1 MSTGNSAAD
10 KQTINA
16 LLNASVDKYGDR
28 VALRHKVD
36 KAYQDITY
44 RELAD
49 SVEKIASGLAQ
60 LGIQKGDRVALLS
73 ENRPEW
79 AITDL
84 AVLSL
89 GGIVVPIYPTLPAQ
103 QIAYIVGNSEAKAL
117 LVSDSKQYKKA
128 VEARKSLPNLQHLMV
143 MESDAAAGDT
153 SALTYA
159 SLLEQG
165 AKTPL
170 GAGYKAAWQSVGP
183 DDVASIVYTS
193 GTTGDPKGA
202 MLTHHNF
209 AFDVTAALEHFRRAG
224 QAVTE
229 EDTFLSFL
237 PVCHVFERT
246 TGYYLPLAVG
256 ATIGYSEGVRTLV
269 DDMGKV
275 APTLM
280 VCVPRVYESFQ
291 ERVLDTVAKQPEKR
305 QAIFNKAIEFG
316 KKYAEKKRSGNGL
329 AGPIMEVQR
338 FVFEKL
344 VYDKLRAR
352 FGGRLRFLVSGG
364 AALAP
369 DTARFFEAIGLP
381 IIEGYGMTEAS
392 PVMAV
397 NPNRR
402 IKIGTVGIA
411 IPGGEVK
418 IAGDGE
424 ILYRGPNVMKGYWK
438 NDTATAEMIG
448 NDGWL
453 HTGDIGLLDDEGYLK
468 ITDRKKDIIV
478 LANGKNVA
486 PQPIEA
492 EMKQSP
498 FISEIVLIGDK
509 QSIITALILPNKE
522 KLKEWAKSQNVA
534 VPSTDEELMV
544 LPEIRKKIK
553 QEIDAHSGGLAD
565 FEKIKRFTLLP
576 VTFSVDSGEM
586 TPTLKIK
593 RKVVMQKFAREI
605 AEMRGETADAA
616 VAVAG

>member
-1 MSTGNSAAD
+1 MSTTSGTSG
-10 KQTINA
+10 KQTINELFHA
-16 LLNASVDKYGDR
+16 TVERFGDR
-28 VALRHKVD
+28 VALRHKVE
-36 KAYQDITY
+36 KVYQDITY
-44 RELAD
+44 RALAE
-49 SVEKIASGLAQ
+49 SIEKMASGLAQ
-60 LGIQKGDRVALLS
+60 LGIQKGDRVAILS

-84 AVLSL
+84 AVLAL
-89 GGIVVPIYPTLPAQ
+89 GGIVIPIYPTLPAPQ
-103 QIAYIVGNSEAKAL
+103 VAYIVGNSGAKAL
-117 LVSDSKQYKKA
+117 VVSDSKQFKKA
-128 VEARKSLPNLQHLMV
+128 NEARKKLTELQQLIV
-143 MESDAAAGDT
+143 MEDAAAGGDT
-153 SALTYA
+153 AIPTYA

-170 GAGYKAAWQSVGP
+170 GAGYKASWSSVAP

-202 MLTHHNF
+202 MLTHNNF

-224 QAVTE
+224 QPVTE
-229 EDTFLSFL
+229 TDTFLSFL

-246 TGYYLPLAVG
+246 TGYYLPLTVG
-256 ATIGYSEGVRTLV
+256 ATIAYSEGVRTLV
-269 DDMGKV
+269 DDMAKA

-291 ERVLDTVAKQPEKR
+291 ERVQDTVAKQPENR
-305 QAIFNKAIEFG
+305 QAIFQKAITFG
-316 KKYAEKKRSGNGL
+316 KAYTEKKRNGNGL
-329 AGPIMEVQR
+329 VGPIREIQR
-338 FVFEKL
+338 FAYEKL
-344 VYDKLRAR
+344 VYAKLRDR

-364 AALAP
+364 AALSP

-411 IPGGEVK
+411 IPGGELK
-418 IAGDGE
+418 IAADGE
-424 ILYRGPNVMKGYWK
+424 ILYRGANVMKGYWK
-438 NDTATAEMIG
+438 NDTATAEMIAT
-448 NDGWL
+448 DGWL
-453 HTGDIGLLDDEGYLK
+453 HTGDIGLLDEEGYLK

-492 EMKQSP
+492 EIKQSP

-509 QSIITALILPNKE
+509 QSIVTALILPNKE
-522 KLKEWAKSQNVA
+522 KLKDWAKSQNVT
-534 VPSTDEELMV
+534 VPGTDEELMV
-544 LPEIRKKIK
+544 QADIRKKIK
-553 QEIDAHSGGLAD
+553 QEIDAHSSALAD

-593 RKVVMQKFAREI
+593 RKVVMQKFAKEI
-605 AEMRGETADAA
+605 AEMRGETVEAA
-616 VAVAG
+616 G